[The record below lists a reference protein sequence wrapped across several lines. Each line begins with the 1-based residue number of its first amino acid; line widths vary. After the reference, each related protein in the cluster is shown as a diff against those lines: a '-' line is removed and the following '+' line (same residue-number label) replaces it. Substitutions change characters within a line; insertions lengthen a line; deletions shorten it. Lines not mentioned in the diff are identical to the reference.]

1 MMGGRGVVGS
11 PLEYTK
17 IDQNSYSSITKQVC
31 IEFVLRGSYNPIHI
45 EVDSWKEVG
54 VRISH

>member
-17 IDQNSYSSITKQVC
+17 IDQNGYSSITKQVC
-31 IEFVLRGSYNPIHI
+31 IEFVLSGLYNPIHI
-45 EVDSWKEVG
+45 EMDSWKEVG
-54 VRISH
+54 ARISH